1 MDQCVL
7 YLVFRVGSIH
17 SLAVFAGLEEDV
29 DGVEL
34 EKDLTGHAV
43 EESDVGKGSRRQEED
58 LATGGTLAQLWK
70 KRMHAFI
77 SGNHLDLILTLHS

>member
-1 MDQCVL
+1 MDQCVF
-7 YLVFRVGSIH
+7 YLIFRVGSIH

-34 EKDLTGHAV
+34 KEDLTGHAV

-58 LATGGTLAQLWK
+58 LATGGTPAQLWRK
-70 KRMHAFI
+70 HTNINLQK
-77 SGNHLDLILTLHS
+77 SP